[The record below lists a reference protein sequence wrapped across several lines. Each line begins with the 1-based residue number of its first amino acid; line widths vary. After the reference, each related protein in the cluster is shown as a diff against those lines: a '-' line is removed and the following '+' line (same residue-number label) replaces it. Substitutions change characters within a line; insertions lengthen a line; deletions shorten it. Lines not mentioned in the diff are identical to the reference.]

1 MVRNKF
7 YNYSILYLI
16 MKHILIVLLM
26 LFTQSVLSQSIGYE
40 MRTNDKSYIAITYKG
55 IELRH
60 RTDDLENR
68 FTYRHNFWKDS
79 SKLYLSVPLHYKIEK
94 NEPTLEPRLIYKF
107 PKFKLW
113 IQKEFWY
120 NSNKNGAI
128 AIDYPYKDFTYRV
141 GWDTSN
147 TFRFR
152 LKYKF

>member
-1 MVRNKF
+1 
-7 YNYSILYLI
+7 
-16 MKHILIVLLM
+16 MKHVLIVLVM
-26 LFTQSVLSQSIGYE
+26 LCTQILHAQSAGYE
-40 MRTNDKSYIAITYKG
+40 MRTNGKSYIAVTFKG

-68 FTYRHNFWKDS
+68 FTYRHNFWKNT

-107 PKFKLW
+107 SKFKLW
-113 IQKEFWY
+113 VQKEFWY

>member
-1 MVRNKF
+1 MKRFILCSIFILSVSISA
-7 YNYSILYLI
+7 YS
-16 MKHILIVLLM
+16 
-26 LFTQSVLSQSIGYE
+26 QSVGYE

-68 FTYRHNFWKDS
+68 FTYRHNFWKET

-94 NEPTLEPRLIYKF
+94 NKPTLEPRLLYKF

-120 NSNKNGAI
+120 NANENGAI

-147 TFRFR
+147 TVRFR

>member
-1 MVRNKF
+1 
-7 YNYSILYLI
+7 
-16 MKHILIVLLM
+16 MKHALILLM
-26 LFTQSVLSQSIGYE
+26 LFITQSVLSQSVGYE
-40 MRTNDKSYIAITYKG
+40 MRTNNKSYIAVTYKG
-55 IELRH
+55 LELRH
-60 RTDDLENR
+60 RSDDLENR
-68 FTYRHNFWKDS
+68 FTYRHNLWKSS
-79 SKLYLSVPLHYKIEK
+79 SKLYLSIPLHYKIEK

-147 TFRFR
+147 TVRFR